1 MSNYDYKDV
10 ASEYDDLCRQY
21 QWLGP
26 DLLFDFLSKY
36 IREDTKLLDI
46 GVGTGISSQRFH
58 DMQVELYG
66 LDNSS
71 EMLAI
76 CEAKNVFKEVL
87 LFDILEDEIPYPEAH
102 FEYLICLGVFHFF
115 SSLDEIFAKISRVLK
130 SNGFFAFTIIE
141 NSRDDKPFVIETT
154 NEVHI
159 YHHST
164 DYIRSL
170 INQGNFMPLYEET
183 FTTLKDLEK
192 RETID
197 HKLIIVRKE

>member
-1 MSNYDYKDV
+1 MSSYDYKDI

-21 QWLGP
+21 QWKAP
-26 DLLFDFLSKY
+26 DLLFNYLSKY
-36 IREDTKLLDI
+36 IRKDTKLLDI
-46 GVGTGISSQRFH
+46 GVGTGISSQQFH

-76 CEAKNVFKEVL
+76 CEAKKVFKEVL

-115 SSLDEIFAKISRVLK
+115 SSLDEIFAEIGRAVK

-141 NSRDDKPFVIETT
+141 NSRDDKSFVIETSD
-154 NEVHI
+154 EVNV
-159 YHHST
+159 YHHSK
-164 DYIRSL
+164 DYIKSL
-170 INQGNFMPLYEET
+170 IKQNNFNPLYEKT

-192 RETID
+192 RETMD
-197 HKLIIVRKE
+197 HKLIIVQKE